1 MNFSLILNSRKR
13 TNHLINFLNS
23 VEATTADKK
32 SIEVVIRY
40 DLDDPETESLSSKDF
55 GIKTRFIKGPRPEN
69 LLTSV
74 NEIAKI
80 SEGKNLFG
88 CNDDLLILTK
98 DWDQIALQKISK
110 YLSENEI
117 IDNIYYCKID
127 CDSVDKDVVAG
138 YSSFPII
145 SKKASD
151 ILGFYIYDVFR
162 SLGGD
167 YGIYRLYKDVQ
178 RVINLDEVKVS
189 HILHNTLEKANSPDE
204 VAAEY
209 RQKFFN
215 NPINASTFDISKEAK
230 ILKDYIYENSKYK
243 FFE

>member
-74 NEIAKI
+74 NEIARI

-98 DWDQIALQKISK
+98 NWDQIALQKISK

-117 IDNIYYCKID
+117 TDDIYYGWVSCN
-127 CDSVDKDVVAG
+127 SVDRDVVAG
-138 YSSFPII
+138 YSSCPII
-145 SKKASD
+145 SKKACD
-151 ILGFYIYDVFR
+151 VLGFYIYDVFK

-167 YGIYRLYKDVQ
+167 YGIYRLYKEIK
-178 RVINLDEVKVS
+178 RVIDIKEIEIDHV
-189 HILHNTLEKANSPDE
+189 LHNTFEKANSPDQ
-204 VAAEY
+204 VAIEY

-215 NPINASTFDISKEAK
+215 NPTNAATFDVSKEAK
-230 ILKDYIYENSKYK
+230 TLKDYIHENTKYK